1 MCEGDQII
9 DALVISIV
17 IPEIAITI
25 VNLMREDQL
34 LKSLRERKRERGQII
49 VLQVYLDVPQIQG
62 YIKSDG
68 KRKPLAPG
76 HTLAMERKA

>member
-49 VLQVYLDVPQIQG
+49 VLQVSLDVPQIQG

-68 KRKPLAPG
+68 KRKLVLG
-76 HTLAMERKA
+76 HTLAKA